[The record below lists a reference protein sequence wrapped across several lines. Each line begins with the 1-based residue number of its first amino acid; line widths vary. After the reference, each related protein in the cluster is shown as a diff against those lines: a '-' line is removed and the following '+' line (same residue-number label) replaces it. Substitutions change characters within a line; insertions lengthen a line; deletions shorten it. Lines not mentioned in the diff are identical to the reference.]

1 VRAKRISPAK
11 QPARPAAHDLLT
23 GAAVAVLLAA
33 PTVAAFYSGGYFDG
47 PRLVLGIGSWVLVLV
62 AAVAAARPLPR
73 SRPAW
78 AALAGMALLTGLSA
92 ASISW
97 APLSSAAVD
106 DTQRL
111 LVYLGAFAAGIA
123 LLHPPQHARVLE
135 PALAGGTF
143 IVIAYSLSERLLPG
157 LVELDR
163 GISAAGRLEQPL
175 TYWNAMGALAAIGF
189 VLCTRL
195 SGDGDRAAWLRAA
208 AGFIAPTLALGLFLS
223 LSRGAIAAGAVGL
236 AVLVLVAPSP
246 LQLRAVVTSA
256 TLGLLVSAASLPL
269 PAVRSLDAAAAS
281 PELSGLIM
289 LVALLGA
296 GAVGSYVARRPGSEG
311 RDGHLGGVR
320 LRTARIVAAAAIVV
334 CLMGAVAV
342 TVASSDERNIAA
354 GPEAG
359 SGPGRLRS
367 VQSNRS
373 SYWNVAV
380 HSFADNPLGGVG
392 SGGFRVEWL
401 RERPFKEPAEDAHS
415 IYLETASELG
425 LAGLLALALLF
436 GGVAECARRGMT
448 SRPGLAPGPVAGLS
462 VWAAH
467 AGLDWDWEMPA
478 VSLLA
483 VALAAGL
490 VAAGDEVSPPPAD

>member
-1 VRAKRISPAK
+1 VRAKRIIS
-11 QPARPAAHDLLT
+11 
-23 GAAVAVLLAA
+23 GAAAAVLLAA
-33 PTVAAFYSGGYFDG
+33 PTLAAFHSGGYFDG
-47 PRLVLGIGSWVLVLV
+47 PRLVLGIGAWVLVLV
-62 AAVAAARPLPR
+62 AVVAAARPLPR
-73 SRPAW
+73 WRPAW
-78 AALAGMALLTGLSA
+78 AALAGMTLLTALTA

-123 LLHPPQHARVLE
+123 LLRSPGHARLLE
-135 PALAGGTF
+135 PTLAAGAF

-157 LVELDR
+157 VVELDR

-175 TYWNAMGALAAIGF
+175 TYWNTMGALAAIGF
-189 VLCTRL
+189 VLSARL
-195 SGDGDRAAWLRAA
+195 SGDHERGPWLRAG
-208 AGFIAPTLALGLFLS
+208 AGFIAPCLALGLFFS
-223 LSRGAIAAGAVGL
+223 LSRGAIAAAAVGL

-246 LQLRAVVTSA
+246 LQLRSVVVTA
-256 TLGLLVSAASLPL
+256 ALGLLVSAVSLPL

-281 PELSGLIM
+281 PELSGLVM
-289 LVALLGA
+289 LVALLVA
-296 GAVGSYVARRPGSEG
+296 GALGAHAARRPASAGKEG
-311 RDGHLGGVR
+311 RLGGVR
-320 LRTARIVAAAAIVV
+320 LRTARVVAAAAIAA
-334 CLMGAVAV
+334 CLVGAVAT
-342 TVASSDERNIAA
+342 TVASSERREIAA

-359 SGPGRLRS
+359 SGPERLRS

-373 SYWNVAV
+373 SYWKVAV
-380 HSFADNPLGGVG
+380 NSFADHPLVGVG

-436 GGVAECARRGMT
+436 GGVAVCARRGLT
-448 SRPGLAPGPVAGLS
+448 LSPGLAAGPVAALS

-478 VSLLA
+478 VSLMA
-483 VALAAGL
+483 VALAAAV
-490 VAAGDEVSPPPAD
+490 VAAGDEVSPRQAD

>member
-1 VRAKRISPAK
+1 VRAKRTI
-11 QPARPAAHDLLT
+11 T

-208 AGFIAPTLALGLFLS
+208 AGFIAPPSPSGCSSAC
-223 LSRGAIAAGAVGL
+223 RGARSRR
-236 AVLVLVAPSP
+236 APWGWRYSCWSP
-246 LQLRAVVTSA
+246 HRHCSCGQWSRA
-256 TLGLLVSAASLPL
+256 
-269 PAVRSLDAAAAS
+269 
-281 PELSGLIM
+281 
-289 LVALLGA
+289 
-296 GAVGSYVARRPGSEG
+296 RP
-311 RDGHLGGVR
+311 
-320 LRTARIVAAAAIVV
+320 
-334 CLMGAVAV
+334 
-342 TVASSDERNIAA
+342 
-354 GPEAG
+354 
-359 SGPGRLRS
+359 
-367 VQSNRS
+367 
-373 SYWNVAV
+373 
-380 HSFADNPLGGVG
+380 
-392 SGGFRVEWL
+392 
-401 RERPFKEPAEDAHS
+401 
-415 IYLETASELG
+415 
-425 LAGLLALALLF
+425 
-436 GGVAECARRGMT
+436 
-448 SRPGLAPGPVAGLS
+448 
-462 VWAAH
+462 WA
-467 AGLDWDWEMPA
+467 WW
-478 VSLLA
+478 
-483 VALAAGL
+483 
-490 VAAGDEVSPPPAD
+490 

>member
-1 VRAKRISPAK
+1 VRAKRIIS
-11 QPARPAAHDLLT
+11 

-33 PTVAAFYSGGYFDG
+33 PTLAAFYSGGYFDG
-47 PRLVLGIGSWVLVLV
+47 PRLVLGIGAWVLVLV
-62 AAVAAARPLPR
+62 ALVVAESPLPR

-78 AALAGMALLTGLSA
+78 AALAGMSLLTLLTA
-92 ASISW
+92 ASIAW

-111 LVYLGAFAAGIA
+111 LAYLGAFAAGIA
-123 LLHPPQHARVLE
+123 LLGTPRRARLVE
-135 PALAGGTF
+135 PGLVAGTF
-143 IVIAYSLSERLLPG
+143 VVIAYSLSERLLPG
-157 LVELDR
+157 LVQLDR

-175 TYWNAMGALAAIGF
+175 TYWNTMGALAAIGF
-189 VLCTRL
+189 VLCARL
-195 SGDGDRAAWLRAA
+195 CGDGGRAAWLRAA
-208 AGFIAPTLALGLFLS
+208 AGFMAPGLALGLFFS

-246 LQLRAVVTSA
+246 LQLRAVITSVG
-256 TLGLLVSAASLPL
+256 LGLVVSAVSLPL
-269 PAVRSLDAAAAS
+269 PAVRALDAAAAS
-281 PELSGLIM
+281 PELSGVVM
-289 LVALLGA
+289 LAALLIT
-296 GAVGSYVARRPGSEG
+296 GAVGAYAAGRPAPAG

-320 LRTARIVAAAAIVV
+320 LRTARIVAAAAIAA
-334 CLMGAVAV
+334 CLVGAVV
-342 TVASSDERNIAA
+342 TTVASSERRDIAA
-354 GPEAG
+354 GPETQ

-373 SYWNVAV
+373 SYWKVAV
-380 HSFADNPLGGVG
+380 RSFADHPLGGVG

-425 LAGLLALALLF
+425 IAGLLALGLLF
-436 GGVAECARRGMT
+436 GGVAVCGRRGLAA
-448 SRPGLAPGPVAGLS
+448 RHGLVAGPIAGLS

-483 VALAAGL
+483 VALAAAV
-490 VAAGDEVSPPPAD
+490 VAADGEVSPRRAD